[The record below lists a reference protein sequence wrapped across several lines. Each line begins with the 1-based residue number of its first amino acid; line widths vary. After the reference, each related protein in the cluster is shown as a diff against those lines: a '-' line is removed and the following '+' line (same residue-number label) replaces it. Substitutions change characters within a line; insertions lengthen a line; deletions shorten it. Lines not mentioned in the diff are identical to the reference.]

1 MYIQGN
7 FARIIGKSMT
17 DRVGR
22 IVCRYSSP
30 FGPSWLLNID
40 GKEIAVR
47 EMDMTPVVGVLMIRD
62 GKTVEAEVQD
72 RVIKKRWVVAEV

>member
-30 FGPSWLLNID
+30 FGPSWLLDID
-40 GKEIAVR
+40 EKW
-47 EMDMTPVVGVLMIRD
+47 T
-62 GKTVEAEVQD
+62 
-72 RVIKKRWVVAEV
+72 